1 LTKKEI
7 KNNFID
13 IFFYFFVFL
22 MFEGIVVSLLN
33 RLIGKYVDN
42 LDTKQLSISVWKGLN
57 LVYLLYID
65 ILLSNFKFNIIY

>member
-1 LTKKEI
+1 MTKKEI